1 MIQKLK
7 KLLLLIC
14 VFSAHTIYAQTTTV
28 SGTVT
33 DSSDQMSIPGVNVVE
48 KGTTNGAITDFDGN
62 YTIKVSGENAVL
74 QFSFLGYMDIEVAVN
89 GQDLIDVALE
99 ESSEDLDEVVI
110 TALGISREKKSLGY
124 AVSEVSGDNVNT
136 IKDNNL
142 ASSLAGKVA
151 GLQISQSGSLG
162 SASRITIRGNNS
174 LGGNSQALIV
184 VDGMPI
190 NASLPINSDGSQANS
205 GSQDNGG
212 SPSYEPSISGAGIS
226 DINPDDV
233 ESITVL
239 KGPSAAALY
248 GSRAGNG
255 VILITT
261 KKGSSSNKLGVSLK
275 TNVSF
280 DSPMLL
286 PEHQNQYGQGSFGTA
301 YTDRESDWGQFSW
314 GGTLD
319 GSQQAYYDGTNKAYS
334 AESNNVE
341 DFFRQAVRS
350 ITSVSVDKGSD
361 MGSIRFSY
369 TNNSS
374 NSIIENSDLSS
385 HNFNL
390 RAVNNL
396 SDKLTV
402 DTKATFFTQ
411 DVNNRASTTGA
422 QGLLSAV
429 YNMPRNVA
437 IDDLRNYQMA
447 NPATPEDYNVIR
459 YADGNVSNPFWQIYN
474 DETSVRRNRFLG
486 FAKVNYQFTDWLSA
500 FVRIGGDM
508 TSIRD
513 NKIYRPGHHFINLGS
528 MEIGESTFKEINSE
542 FLVTAKRD
550 LTDKINI
557 VANIGGNMSKRTSE
571 GLLVRGS
578 DFKIPTA
585 SFINNLNV
593 IQAPEESPLSIK
605 KVNSV
610 YGSVNLAYDNF
621 LYLDVST
628 RNDWS
633 STLSEDNRSYLYNSA
648 SVSAILNKFID
659 PNKEIFN
666 LIKVRGSV
674 AQVGN
679 DTDPYQL
686 NQTYSVPGQGY
697 LGLTTLVSPTIRLN
711 QDLKPETVTSS
722 EFGLELGLLNNKLT
736 LDLSVYNMTTKDLIF
751 DVPVPAAT
759 GYLFNRD
766 NIGKVTNKGVEI
778 ALGATVFDKDDF
790 SWNTSFFYSKNE
802 NKIEELIEGV
812 DSFRY
817 NTSTDG
823 NVAIVATEGGSIG
836 DIYGR
841 VWTGEVDADGVP
853 IGSAAPDELLGN
865 AQPDWLG
872 GWSNTLTYKNF
883 SMSFLI
889 DARMG
894 GQVYSQ
900 TSADM
905 DRNGVSLRSL
915 QYRQSGVVVAGTNTG
930 TGAANTQSITGQ
942 QYWTAMSDI
951 SENYIYDQDNIRL
964 RELAIGYNIPVG
976 NKFGLQSATVQLV
989 GRNLFFLM
997 NKADDIDP
1005 ESMLGTSIGVQG
1017 LSHNAMPTLRSIGLN
1032 LNLTF

>member
-14 VFSAHTIYAQTTTV
+14 VFSVQTIYAQTTTV

-33 DSSDQMSIPGVNVVE
+33 DSSDKMSLPGVNVVE

-62 YTIKVSGENAVL
+62 YTIKVSDENAVL

-99 ESSEDLDEVVI
+99 ESSENLDEVVI

-286 PEHQNQYGQGSFGTA
+286 PKHQNQYGQGSFGTA

-557 VANIGGNMSKRTSE
+557 VANIN
-571 GLLVRGS
+571 
-578 DFKIPTA
+578 
-585 SFINNLNV
+585 
-593 IQAPEESPLSIK
+593 IQH
-605 KVNSV
+605 
-610 YGSVNLAYDNF
+610 
-621 LYLDVST
+621 
-628 RNDWS
+628 
-633 STLSEDNRSYLYNSA
+633 
-648 SVSAILNKFID
+648 
-659 PNKEIFN
+659 
-666 LIKVRGSV
+666 
-674 AQVGN
+674 
-679 DTDPYQL
+679 
-686 NQTYSVPGQGY
+686 
-697 LGLTTLVSPTIRLN
+697 
-711 QDLKPETVTSS
+711 
-722 EFGLELGLLNNKLT
+722 
-736 LDLSVYNMTTKDLIF
+736 M
-751 DVPVPAAT
+751 
-759 GYLFNRD
+759 
-766 NIGKVTNKGVEI
+766 
-778 ALGATVFDKDDF
+778 
-790 SWNTSFFYSKNE
+790 FF
-802 NKIEELIEGV
+802 V
-812 DSFRY
+812 CQ
-817 NTSTDG
+817 
-823 NVAIVATEGGSIG
+823 A
-836 DIYGR
+836 R
-841 VWTGEVDADGVP
+841 V
-853 IGSAAPDELLGN
+853 
-865 AQPDWLG
+865 
-872 GWSNTLTYKNF
+872 
-883 SMSFLI
+883 
-889 DARMG
+889 
-894 GQVYSQ
+894 
-900 TSADM
+900 
-905 DRNGVSLRSL
+905 
-915 QYRQSGVVVAGTNTG
+915 
-930 TGAANTQSITGQ
+930 
-942 QYWTAMSDI
+942 
-951 SENYIYDQDNIRL
+951 
-964 RELAIGYNIPVG
+964 
-976 NKFGLQSATVQLV
+976 
-989 GRNLFFLM
+989 
-997 NKADDIDP
+997 
-1005 ESMLGTSIGVQG
+1005 
-1017 LSHNAMPTLRSIGLN
+1017 
-1032 LNLTF
+1032 

>member
-99 ESSEDLDEVVI
+99 ESSENLDEVVI

-666 LIKVRGSV
+666 LIKVRGS
-674 AQVGN
+674 
-679 DTDPYQL
+679 
-686 NQTYSVPGQGY
+686 
-697 LGLTTLVSPTIRLN
+697 
-711 QDLKPETVTSS
+711 SS
-722 EFGLELGLLNNKLT
+722 
-736 LDLSVYNMTTKDLIF
+736 
-751 DVPVPAAT
+751 
-759 GYLFNRD
+759 R
-766 NIGKVTNKGVEI
+766 
-778 ALGATVFDKDDF
+778 
-790 SWNTSFFYSKNE
+790 
-802 NKIEELIEGV
+802 
-812 DSFRY
+812 
-817 NTSTDG
+817 
-823 NVAIVATEGGSIG
+823 
-836 DIYGR
+836 
-841 VWTGEVDADGVP
+841 
-853 IGSAAPDELLGN
+853 
-865 AQPDWLG
+865 
-872 GWSNTLTYKNF
+872 
-883 SMSFLI
+883 
-889 DARMG
+889 
-894 GQVYSQ
+894 
-900 TSADM
+900 
-905 DRNGVSLRSL
+905 
-915 QYRQSGVVVAGTNTG
+915 
-930 TGAANTQSITGQ
+930 
-942 QYWTAMSDI
+942 
-951 SENYIYDQDNIRL
+951 
-964 RELAIGYNIPVG
+964 
-976 NKFGLQSATVQLV
+976 
-989 GRNLFFLM
+989 
-997 NKADDIDP
+997 
-1005 ESMLGTSIGVQG
+1005 
-1017 LSHNAMPTLRSIGLN
+1017 
-1032 LNLTF
+1032 